1 MFIYTNTQVPKGS
14 VIYKINQLVFETL
27 ETKFKIYYFI
37 SIFSSIANISEHKI
51 FKLSKHKNNILKN
64 KNKIY

>member
-27 ETKFKIYYFI
+27 ETKFKIYYLFLVLLL
-37 SIFSSIANISEHKI
+37 IFPNIKS
-51 FKLSKHKNNILKN
+51 LN
-64 KNKIY
+64 